1 LEDRFVRY
9 AARIAVER
17 GSADDILNFAEGAM
31 HRPDVLINACVALAR
46 QAEPTVLPRVL
57 KLLGQCD
64 CAKLTEEQQLGL
76 LRAYQLAFI
85 RLGSPDKETSAALAK
100 KFDDLF
106 PQKSDF
112 VNRELS
118 ILMIH
123 FQSPQAVSK
132 LVPVLARERVAS
144 QEPLGEL
151 LERNKGYGGTVAA
164 MLANQPDQQQY
175 HYAFHLRTL
184 KTGWTFEDR
193 KTYFAWFD
201 KARTWSGG
209 ATYPKYLDN
218 IDNEAFSLMTDA
230 DRLKIEASGARK
242 PYVAPQLPKATG
254 PGREYS
260 LDDLLTLSADKMKG
274 RDFKN
279 GQKMFAAARCIVCH
293 RFGSEGGATGPDLSQ
308 LAGRFQVKDMAEAIV
323 DPSKVVSDLFKAT
336 IVETKDGKTFTGKLI
351 NDTKD
356 SITLV
361 IDPEIAT
368 KTVEIKKANIEEQQL
383 SGTSLM
389 PKDLLK
395 TLNETEV
402 LDLLAYLMSRG
413 NANDAMFRK

>member
-1 LEDRFVRY
+1 
-9 AARIAVER
+9 
-17 GSADDILNFAEGAM
+17 
-31 HRPDVLINACVALAR
+31 
-46 QAEPTVLPRVL
+46 
-57 KLLGQCD
+57 
-64 CAKLTEEQQLGL
+64 
-76 LRAYQLAFI
+76 
-85 RLGSPDKETSAALAK
+85 
-100 KFDDLF
+100 
-106 PQKSDF
+106 
-112 VNRELS
+112 
-118 ILMIH
+118 
-123 FQSPQAVSK
+123 
-132 LVPVLARERVAS
+132 
-144 QEPLGEL
+144 
-151 LERNKGYGGTVAA
+151 
-164 MLANQPDQQQY
+164 
-175 HYAFHLRTL
+175 
-184 KTGWTFEDR
+184 
-193 KTYFAWFD
+193 
-201 KARTWSGG
+201 
-209 ATYPKYLDN
+209 
-218 IDNEAFSLMTDA
+218 
-230 DRLKIEASGARK
+230 
-242 PYVAPQLPKATG
+242 
-254 PGREYS
+254 
-260 LDDLLTLSADKMKG
+260 MKG